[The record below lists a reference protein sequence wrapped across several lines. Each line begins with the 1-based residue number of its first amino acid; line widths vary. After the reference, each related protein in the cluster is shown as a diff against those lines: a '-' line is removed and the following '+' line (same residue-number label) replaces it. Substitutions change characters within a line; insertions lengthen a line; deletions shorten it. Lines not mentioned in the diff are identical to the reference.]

1 MTKNRLFLAL
11 GIFGFVALLFVLGIF
26 DVAISDTVYKADSR
40 VGHFFET
47 TGEPP
52 SIILFVF
59 CVNFLLVFER
69 NLAYRISHFVWGVIG
84 LTYLMLKLSG
94 DFCPTGAFP
103 MYVNIIIGVVAQF
116 LLSAVFYYSLKKKY
130 KERFSLGVDDEGIR
144 SFCAKCRVAALCCI
158 ITLFV
163 SFFLKAFWGRVRY
176 RDVLAGNGAYSFFAI
191 PQFFTGHFSF
201 PSGHSANAAC
211 FISVTYLVSDKKKL
225 AVLRCILVV
234 WLVLTAF
241 SRLRLGAHYIT
252 DIVMGVAVGLF
263 AVWVSPRLMEKFKK
277 MREAR
282 RELPT
287 K

>member
-1 MTKNRLFLAL
+1 MTKNKSII
-11 GIFGFVALLFVLGIF
+11 IFGLLGLAVLLFVLGIF
-26 DVAISDTVYKADSR
+26 DVAISDTFYKADSR

-59 CVNFLLVFER
+59 CVNFMLVFER
-69 NLAYRISHFVWGVIG
+69 SMAYRISHFVWGIIG
-84 LTYLMLKLSG
+84 LTYLTLKLSG
-94 DFCPTGAFP
+94 DFCPTGAFS
-103 MYVNIIIGVVAQF
+103 MYVNIIIGVIGQ
-116 LLSAVFYYSLKKKY
+116 LILSLVFYYGLKKKY
-130 KERFSLGVDDEGIR
+130 KERFVLGVDDKGIGD
-144 SFCAKCRVAALCCI
+144 FCNKCRVTALCCI

-176 RDVLAGNGAYSFFAI
+176 RDVLVGKGEYSFFAI

-211 FISVTYLVSDKKKL
+211 FMSVTYLVSDKKKL

-241 SRLRLGAHYIT
+241 SRLRLGAHYVT
-252 DIVMGVAVGLF
+252 DIVTGVAVGLF
-263 AVWVSPRLMEKFKK
+263 AVWISPVLMKRFKK
-277 MREAR
+277 MRESR
-282 RELPT
+282 REI
-287 K
+287 

>member
-1 MTKNRLFLAL
+1 MTKNKSII
-11 GIFGFVALLFVLGIF
+11 IFGLLGLAVLLFVLGIF
-26 DVAISDTVYKADSR
+26 DVAISDTFYKADSR

-59 CVNFLLVFER
+59 CVNFMLVFER
-69 NLAYRISHFVWGVIG
+69 STAYRISHFVWGIIG
-84 LTYLMLKLSG
+84 LTYLTLKLSG
-94 DFCPTGAFP
+94 DFCPTGAFS
-103 MYVNIIIGVVAQF
+103 MYVNIIIGVIGQ
-116 LLSAVFYYSLKKKY
+116 LILSLVFYYGLKKKY
-130 KERFSLGVDDEGIR
+130 KERFVLGVDDKGIGD
-144 SFCAKCRVAALCCI
+144 FCNKCRVTALCCI

-176 RDVLAGNGAYSFFAI
+176 RDVLVGKGEYSFFAI

-211 FISVTYLVSDKKKL
+211 FMSVTYLVSDKKKL

-241 SRLRLGAHYIT
+241 SRLRLGAHYVT
-252 DIVMGVAVGLF
+252 DIVTGVAVGLF
-263 AVWVSPRLMEKFKK
+263 AVWISPVLMKRFKK
-277 MREAR
+277 MRESR
-282 RELPT
+282 REI
-287 K
+287 